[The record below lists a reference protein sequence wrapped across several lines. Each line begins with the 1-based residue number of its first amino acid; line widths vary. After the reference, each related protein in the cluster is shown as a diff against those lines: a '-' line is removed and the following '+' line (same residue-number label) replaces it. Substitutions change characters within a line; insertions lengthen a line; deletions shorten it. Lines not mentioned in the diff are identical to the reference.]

1 MKVIT
6 KRHIKKSSI
15 SPPANISSANK
26 HKMWLVAG
34 VLIAV
39 IVIGILLYTVKKS
52 GTVAGKAFSYSCAS
66 PSVCSLKTCDAGF
79 TQDSSKTC
87 QAGSV
92 CCAPVASSACV
103 KPNKCGTSL
112 ACVEFGGTADPSKT
126 CLTAGDVCCVPPPP
140 PCTGYCTSS
149 NSCLAGSTPTT
160 SSCPSGGISTTKCC
174 EFNPLTPHQCVV
186 SSGPILLYGGE
197 TINPPTNNL
206 YTFVFD
212 EVDNN
217 MNRAATW
224 SVLPGTSA
232 PLVSSQQSGIIGKE
246 LGSFDGTTGLSV
258 PSTVLSTILPMTS
271 PSSNPTF
278 SISLWFKTTQS
289 GILFGQYGMTAQGP
303 SGTFPQGW
311 VPMLYVGT
319 DGKLYGEA
327 SYAGTTAGGINQVV
341 STNTVTGGVYH
352 HAVLT
357 YGNKI
362 ETLYLDGKKVSSLS
376 NLNVYSYADSYLYE
390 IGNGYAN
397 IRSDGMG
404 WPNTVVSEDSSQ
416 FSFTGQI
423 DEFSVYDRA
432 ITLVDVNNIYQGGV
446 KGLSQCGRACAA
458 PGATEICDGID
469 NDCDTKIDITTSG
482 ASVCTQDI
490 SCGNSRTACATGTN
504 CDSVTDS
511 TTPSCR
517 VRTCTPYS
525 DGACVTPSLVS
536 CIPPAGGT
544 PVNAHYCDGDERGLD
559 VNTPATLVPAC
570 TVAKCEYECDSGFHF
585 GFGSSSCLTN
595 DPPCSDGIRNQ
606 DETGVDCGG
615 VCNGCGQPAVMKGNV
630 YTAGNPQVIN
640 SFDLA
645 MEALIVDANGDD
657 DLGNDNT
664 PPLQGSLYGTSVWVC
679 DNGRYS
685 LTAEGI
691 VTCTAGFS
699 EEANVYTAGTTQVIN
714 SFDLAME
721 ALIVDANGDDDL
733 GNHESAPFEGTVY
746 GTSVW
751 VCDDARYSL
760 IDGDIANC

>member
-52 GTVAGKAFSYSCAS
+52 GTTAGKAYSYSCAS
-66 PSVCSLKTCDAGF
+66 PSVCSLKNCDAGF

-87 QAGSV
+87 SIGSV

-103 KPNKCGTSL
+103 IPNKCGTSL
-112 ACVEFGGTADPSKT
+112 ACAQFGGTADPSKT
-126 CLTAGDVCCVPPPP
+126 CLTAGDICCVPPPT
-140 PCTGYCTSS
+140 PCTGYCAL
-149 NSCLAGSTPTT
+149 NFCLPDSTLSTT
-160 SSCPSGGISTTKCC
+160 STCASGGISTTKCC

-404 WPNTVVSEDSSQ
+404 WPNTVVYEDSSQ
-416 FSFTGQI
+416 FPFTGQI

-490 SCGNSRTACATGTN
+490 SCGNSRTTCATGTN

-517 VRTCTPYS
+517 VRTCTPDSKWCLSSLTRATCGS
-525 DGACVTPSLVS
+525 DGFRITTDACSSSAPCLGGS
-536 CIPPAGGT
+536 CVPVPICTPPAEGL
-544 PVNAHYCDGDERGLD
+544 PLNAHICDDDDGGLG
-559 VNTPATLVPAC
+559 VNTPVALVPAC
-570 TVAKCEYECDSGFHF
+570 TETKCEYECDSGFHF
-585 GFGSSSCLTN
+585 SFGSSSCLTN
-595 DPPCSDGIRNQ
+595 DPTCTDGILNQ
-606 DETGVDCGG
+606 DETGIDCGG
-615 VCNGCGQPAVMKGNV
+615 VCSACG
-630 YTAGNPQVIN
+630 
-640 SFDLA
+640 
-645 MEALIVDANGDD
+645 
-657 DLGNDNT
+657 
-664 PPLQGSLYGTSVWVC
+664 
-679 DNGRYS
+679 
-685 LTAEGI
+685 
-691 VTCTAGFS
+691 
-699 EEANVYTAGTTQVIN
+699 
-714 SFDLAME
+714 
-721 ALIVDANGDDDL
+721 
-733 GNHESAPFEGTVY
+733 
-746 GTSVW
+746 
-751 VCDDARYSL
+751 
-760 IDGDIANC
+760 